1 MSVPRAGRAGTLL
14 MLAARNVRRQ
24 ARRSALTA
32 SAMVMGLA
40 LLVVSRTLSEGSHE
54 SWIESGVRMASGH
67 IAFQNAAWGE
77 QHQLEHRLSAAD
89 LALAERCLSDPRV
102 ARRIRAVTTRLIVD
116 GLASSAV
123 SAVPVRIEGVD
134 PASEPRFSQLDRK
147 RLEGRDL
154 VPEDRLSAYVG
165 VELARRLHLR
175 VGARFVVTAQAAG
188 GEIVGQLLRVA
199 GTFRTGVPEIDEG
212 LVHIPLDTAR
222 RWLGTGP
229 EATTLAVLLR
239 SSRDTP
245 AALRVLEGE
254 LRRQPHAEMTV
265 LPWRRTSPE
274 LDSAVRI
281 DDYGDWVFHAILLS
295 IVTLA
300 ILNAVLMSVLYRRRE
315 FGILRALGLTPFD
328 SGAVVLAEGVLL
340 TLASGVAGLALGVSV
355 VWGFWRHGLDVSA
368 LLRQDF
374 TISGVVIDP
383 VIVPRFVPEQL
394 LQSVA
399 FILLMGVV
407 ASLYPA
413 LQAARIDPAG
423 AMAVD
428 R

>member
-1 MSVPRAGRAGTLL
+1 
-14 MLAARNVRRQ
+14 
-24 ARRSALTA
+24 
-32 SAMVMGLA
+32 
-40 LLVVSRTLSEGSHE
+40 
-54 SWIESGVRMASGH
+54 
-67 IAFQNAAWGE
+67 
-77 QHQLEHRLSAAD
+77 
-89 LALAERCLSDPRV
+89 
-102 ARRIRAVTTRLIVD
+102 
-116 GLASSAV
+116 
-123 SAVPVRIEGVD
+123 
-134 PASEPRFSQLDRK
+134 
-147 RLEGRDL
+147 
-154 VPEDRLSAYVG
+154 
-165 VELARRLHLR
+165 
-175 VGARFVVTAQAAG
+175 
-188 GEIVGQLLRVA
+188 
-199 GTFRTGVPEIDEG
+199 
-212 LVHIPLDTAR
+212 
-222 RWLGTGP
+222 
-229 EATTLAVLLR
+229 
-239 SSRDTP
+239 
-245 AALRVLEGE
+245 
-254 LRRQPHAEMTV
+254 MTV

-340 TLASGVAGLALGVSV
+340 TLASGVAGLALGVGV

-368 LLRQDF
+368 LLRQEF

>member
-1 MSVPRAGRAGTLL
+1 
-14 MLAARNVRRQ
+14 
-24 ARRSALTA
+24 
-32 SAMVMGLA
+32 
-40 LLVVSRTLSEGSHE
+40 
-54 SWIESGVRMASGH
+54 
-67 IAFQNAAWGE
+67 
-77 QHQLEHRLSAAD
+77 
-89 LALAERCLSDPRV
+89 
-102 ARRIRAVTTRLIVD
+102 
-116 GLASSAV
+116 
-123 SAVPVRIEGVD
+123 VD

-175 VGARFVVTAQAAG
+175 VGGRFVVTAQAAS

-245 AALRVLEGE
+245 AALRVLEGA
-254 LRRQPHAEMTV
+254 LRTQPHAEMTV

-340 TLASGVAGLALGVSV
+340 TLASGVAGLALGVGV

-368 LLRQDF
+368 LLRQEF

>member
-1 MSVPRAGRAGTLL
+1 MNALHGGRALVLL
-14 MLAARNVRRQ
+14 GLAARNVRRQ
-24 ARRSALTA
+24 ARRSVLTA
-32 SAMVMGLA
+32 SAMVLGLA

-54 SWIESGVRMASGH
+54 AWIESGVRMASGH

-89 LALAERCLSDPRV
+89 LAHAQALLKDPRV
-102 ARRIRAVTTRLIVD
+102 ARHVRAVTVRLSVD
-116 GLASSAV
+116 GLASSAI
-123 SAVPVRIEGVD
+123 SALPVRIEGVD
-134 PASEPRFSQLDRK
+134 PTTEPSFSQLDRK
-147 RLEGRDL
+147 RVEGRDL
-154 VPEDRLSAYVG
+154 VPADRLAAYVG
-165 VELARRLHLR
+165 AALAERLHLH
-175 VGARFVVTAQAAG
+175 VGSRFVLTAQAAG
-188 GEIVGQLLRVA
+188 GDIGGQLMRVC
-199 GTFRTGVPEIDEG
+199 GTFRTGVPEVDEG
-212 LVHIPLDTAR
+212 LVRIPIETAR
-222 RWLGTGP
+222 RWLGTGS
-229 EATTLAVLLR
+229 EATTLAVLLAG
-239 SSRDTP
+239 SRDTP
-245 AALRVLEGE
+245 GVLRALQRGMGQETSAGMVV
-254 LRRQPHAEMTV
+254 R
-265 LPWRRTSPE
+265 PWTRTSPE

-340 TLASGVAGLALGVSV
+340 TLASGVVGMALGLGV
-355 VWGFWRHGLDVSA
+355 VWGFWRRGLDVSA

-383 VIVPRFVPEQL
+383 VIIPRFVPDQMI
-394 LQSVA
+394 QSVA

-407 ASLYPA
+407 ASVYPA
-413 LQAARIDPAG
+413 FQAARIDPAG